1 MAIATP
7 MVQTGAA
14 AHRRADLALATAAGA
29 GLMVG
34 IAESLFFAYALAR
47 SPLERALGR
56 NMSGAN
62 VLDIVDLSA
71 LILMSLAPIG
81 VGVAFAWLLRRPV
94 ALWRVALAGVSLL
107 VASLLGVVIA
117 AGFEAIGSSV
127 NVLLLFRA
135 AFTLASGTAALLCTW
150 SVARLLRIDGALP
163 KALLVGAATA
173 GVYLA
178 FVLLIDLQ
186 PGWRVGGG
194 DMAMPRVAMLGN
206 LISGTLGGTL
216 AFRLLHR

>member
-1 MAIATP
+1 

-14 AHRRADLALATAAGA
+14 VGRRADLAITSAAGA

-71 LILMSLAPIG
+71 LILMSLGPIG

-117 AGFEAIGSSV
+117 AAFEAIGSSV
-127 NVLLLFRA
+127 NVLLLFRV
-135 AFTLASGTAALLCTW
+135 AFTLASGTAAPLRTW

-173 GVYLA
+173 GAYLP

-194 DMAMPRVAMLGN
+194 DMAMPRVALLGN